1 MHDYLQYVVQYF
13 DQAEGWTTLSIYT
26 SAAVAMDLI
35 AYMRQGFPDMK
46 MQVLVDPVYRASTHK

>member
-1 MHDYLQYVVQYF
+1 MNCTIQHVVQYL
-13 DQAEGWTTLSIYT
+13 DQAEGWITLSIYT

-46 MQVLVDPVYRASTHK
+46 LRTIKIKG